1 MTDKQEA
8 IAAKKLAADEKA
20 RAKAAAAAASAAAKL
35 LKSQKDQTKALKEQA
50 KLKKANTLFDI
61 EQAGIIAA
69 LQGDISREE
78 RIRLQLQLGYPYR
91 ECISGPAPCR

>member
-20 RAKAAAAAASAAAKL
+20 RAKAAASAAAKL
-35 LKSQKDQTKALKEQA
+35 KAQKDQTKALKEQA

-78 RIRLQLQLGYPYR
+78 RNETTTTVGYPYR